1 MNNNRKSRAIWLK
14 AAVSSV
20 AVAALSLSVGVF
32 TASAAGLGNI
42 DTTRTGSITLHKHTY
57 EGNDQTNKQRPDGS
71 STALANP
78 VQDAVFT
85 AYTLDLDLTDN
96 DDWDTLSKLT
106 VDSTVCDS
114 LPPTAVDGV
123 GVTGSRVFDKTDENG
138 ITTLSSIPLGA
149 YLICETQSPASSID
163 KAAPFVISV
172 PFPDNIADDPGATK
186 TWLYD
191 VHAYPK
197 NALTQIDKTVLEQV
211 DLGLG
216 SKVSFPVTAK
226 IPQIRDDATF
236 KQFEI
241 RDTLDAKLGNVAIDS
256 VQLVKADGTAT
267 AVSTSNYTT
276 SISGND
282 ARVIFNAD
290 GLAWLKTQAGASIK
304 VIFSG
309 VVTTLG
315 TDGVVTNQA
324 FLHAGTSVSD
334 NEGIPTPEIK
344 QNWGDVVIKKVDD
357 QDPAAALS
365 GAQFEVYEA
374 ATVYPTAE
382 ADCTTAMASG
392 AAPVSVTAGGTAQT
406 VFTTG
411 DDGTVTI
418 PGLFVSDSENDV
430 VNATFRCYVVKET
443 QAPAGFVTPTGDAAL
458 HAVAVK
464 VGVNAAGVIDLTV
477 VNSKTTVPE
486 LPLTGSAGTILIILA
501 GTALIGGSI
510 FLMVRNQQKVAKES
524 TTDSE

>member
-1 MNNNRKSRAIWLK
+1 MWLK

-32 TASAAGLGNI
+32 TAAAEELGNI
-42 DTTRTGSITLHKHTY
+42 DTTKTGSITLHKHTY
-57 EGNDQTNKQRPDGS
+57 EGNDQTSKQRPDGS
-71 STALANP
+71 SADLANP
-78 VQDAVFT
+78 VEGAVFT

-96 DDWDTLSKLT
+96 DDWDTLSKLS
-106 VDSTVCDS
+106 VDSAVCDS
-114 LPPTAVDGV
+114 LPPTTVDGV
-123 GVTGSRVFDKTDENG
+123 AVTGSHVFTATDEDG
-138 ITTLSSIPLGA
+138 ITTMSAVPLGA
-149 YLICETQSPASSID
+149 YLICETSSPASSID

-172 PFPDNIADDPGATK
+172 PFPDNIADDPGATN

-197 NALTQIDKTVLEQV
+197 NALTQIDKTVLEQG

-226 IPQIRDDATF
+226 IPQIGDNATF

-241 RDTLDAKLGNVAIDS
+241 RDTLDSKLGSVAIDS
-256 VQLVKADGTAT
+256 VQLVAADGTKT
-267 AVSTSNYTT
+267 AVGTTNYTP

-282 ARVIFNAD
+282 ARVVFNAD
-290 GLAWLKTQAGASIK
+290 GFAWLKTQAGASIE

-309 VVTTLG
+309 VVTSLG

-334 NEGIPTPEIK
+334 NEGIPTPEVK

-357 QDPAAALS
+357 RNSAAPLKDAK
-365 GAQFEVYEA
+365 FEVYEA
-374 ATVYPTAE
+374 ASPYPNAE
-382 ADCTTAMASG
+382 GDCAPTPLTGSD
-392 AAPVSVTAGGTAQT
+392 PVSVLVGGTAT
-406 VFTTG
+406 TEFATG
-411 DDGTVTI
+411 DDGVVTI

-464 VGVNAAGVIDLTV
+464 TGVNAAGVIDLTV